1 MIKMLTE
8 VIERLNTEIDH
19 WRFTDNLTENEDLRL
34 VLFRTFLLDIFNDIE
49 YNKIVKGVY

>member
-1 MIKMLTE
+1 MLTE
-8 VIERLNTEIDH
+8 AIERLNTEIDH

>member
-1 MIKMLTE
+1 MSTE